1 MEDEYS
7 AAEYGN
13 FSVEDEYSATEY
25 NNFSVEYEYSATE
38 YGNFFVEHDN
48 SAAEYDNFSVEYG
61 NSTAEY
67 GNFSVEHDNSAA
79 EYGNSVVEYGN
90 STAEYDDSGKKSTDW
105 RAAPSARETPT
116 QASEPKEGGLMALWS
131 DGSTWSSGKLWGPSS
146 PTGSASGNHRKHKPK
161 MKRQPYYPK
170 TQGQQSEWHTNF
182 ATKLPGYAAELS
194 LSPAEVDQAVADNL
208 ILAYALGGW
217 IVGQRDHATACTSSL
232 EKLNYGTGQS
242 NFVFPVVQ
250 TPPLPTLPTGITGVK
265 PGALQRTFDLAGI
278 LKRKGGYTP
287 DIGLDLGIVGPEA
300 PPPPPPG
307 DATPPR
313 ISVSAIPGDNHDIAR
328 LKFFKDGH
336 EYVVLES
343 RRGTGGWESL
353 GQLNKSP
360 YDDDRPLL
368 VPGQAEV
375 REYRARFWDNGAN
388 SSGWCDVTKVTVGP

>member
-1 MEDEYS
+1 MEHDNSATEHDNFSVEHDDS

-13 FSVEDEYSATEY
+13 FSVED
-25 NNFSVEYEYSATE
+25 
-38 YGNFFVEHDN
+38 D
-48 SAAEYDNFSVEYG
+48 D
-61 NSTAEY
+61 STAEY
-67 GNFSVEHDNSAA
+67 GNSAVED
-79 EYGNSVVEYGN
+79 
-90 STAEYDDSGKKSTDW
+90 DDSGKKSSAR
-105 RAAPSARETPT
+105 RAAPAADETAT
-116 QASEPKEGGLMALWS
+116 QACEPKEGGLMALWS
-131 DGSTWSSGKLWGPSS
+131 SGATWSSGNLWGPSS
-146 PTGSASGNHRKHKPK
+146 PTEPATGNHRKHKTK

-170 TQGQQSEWHTNF
+170 TQGLQSEWHTNF
-182 ATKLPGYAAELS
+182 ATKLPIYAAALS

-217 IVGQRDHATACTSSL
+217 ILGQREYSTACTSSL
-232 EKLNYGTGQS
+232 EKLSYGTGQS

-250 TPPLPTLPTGITGVK
+250 TPPLPTLPAGITGVK

-313 ISVSAIPGDNHDIAR
+313 LSVSAIPGDNHDVAR

-343 RRGTGGWESL
+343 RRGTGGWESH